1 MSTESTEA
9 SSVKPAVLITIISE
23 SVLRDRIVKIL
34 KSKGVTGYTLN
45 EVLGE
50 GGHGRRMGDIA
61 GFNTNIEIK
70 TIVSSEMSDDIF
82 SALAENRNGHALIAF
97 RHSVE
102 AMSN

>member
-1 MSTESTEA
+1 MSTEA
-9 SSVKPAVLITIISE
+9 SPVKPAVLVTIIGE

-34 KSKGVTGYTLN
+34 KSKGVTGYTLS

-61 GFNTNIEIK
+61 GYNTNVEIK
-70 TIVSSEMSDDIF
+70 TVVSPEDSDEIF
-82 SALAENRNGHALIAF
+82 QALAENRNGHALIAF
-97 RHSVE
+97 RHNVE